1 MSTHLWFLIGMWK
14 AFDDMNPSEIKVS
27 EEEISE
33 IDYNNY
39 WVKPLPAENDAFSEE
54 ENEIL
59 DVDGD

>member
-1 MSTHLWFLIGMWK
+1 MDY
-14 AFDDMNPSEIKVS
+14 DDEEEE